1 MRLVTESQQAS
12 FNGGRNLSSSKP
24 APLAITVALI
34 AVLASGC
41 GSTLT
46 QTPNTTQA
54 PAATPPSATPA
65 PPVPGVLVRPSTPM
79 APPGEA
85 MLSAPSTPAVWVLD
99 SNMDLYRSVDQGNT
113 WLQRPIPPG
122 NFPKPDVSF
131 IDDRQGWFATGGV
144 PETQCNGA
152 GTVVWHTAD
161 GGDTWQRVASVDW
174 QHQVLGG
181 IGYGQCKE
189 GLSFVD
195 AMHGFL
201 GAWDPN
207 HRPTIYATAD
217 GGFTW
222 ASSTLPDPP
231 GFVTEA
237 GGFALRAGLVKG
249 FGKTLLIPAWGMPDG
264 AQMETEYI
272 FRSVDGGATWAYL
285 ATPGYGSNNVTLVT
299 ESRWLKLFNNQ
310 SALETTD
317 VGRTWHSYPSD
328 YQDAAGVPSIFV
340 FGDPLV
346 GYGTVRGAIQRTID
360 GGLHWALIKTPGV
373 NQPG

>member
-1 MRLVTESQQAS
+1 MDLSRLARTILRQQ
-12 FNGGRNLSSSKP
+12 GWGRL
-24 APLAITVALI
+24 APIVTVAFI
-34 AVLASGC
+34 AVLAIGC
-41 GSTLT
+41 GSTLSETPIPT
-46 QTPNTTQA
+46 QPPT
-54 PAATPPSATPA
+54 ATATSATPA
-65 PPVPGVLVRPSTPM
+65 SSVPGILVQPSTPI
-79 APPGEA
+79 PLPTEA
-85 MLSAPSTPAVWVLD
+85 ALSAPSSHVVWVLD
-99 SNMDLYRSVDQGNT
+99 SNVYLYRSVDQGNT

-131 IDDRQGWFATGGV
+131 IDDHQGWFATGGV

-161 GGDTWQRVASVDW
+161 GGDTWQQVASVDW

-207 HRPTIYATAD
+207 NRPTIYGTAD

-222 ASSTLPDPP
+222 VSSTLPDPP
-231 GFVTEA
+231 GFVTLGA
-237 GGFALRAGLVKG
+237 GDALRPGLVKG
-249 FGKTLLIPAWGMPDG
+249 FGKTLLIPAWGMQPG
-264 AQMETEYI
+264 ALMETEYI
-272 FRSVDGGATWAYL
+272 FRSVDGGATWTYL
-285 ATPGYGSNNVTLVT
+285 ATAGNGINNVTLVT
-299 ESRWLKLFNNQ
+299 ESRWLKIFNNQ
-310 SALETTD
+310 SAQETTD
-317 VGRTWHSYPSD
+317 AGRTWHPYPSD

-340 FGDPLV
+340 FADPVV
-346 GYGTVRGAIQRTID
+346 GYGTVRGAIRRTID
-360 GGLHWALIKTPGV
+360 GGLHWALIKPPGV